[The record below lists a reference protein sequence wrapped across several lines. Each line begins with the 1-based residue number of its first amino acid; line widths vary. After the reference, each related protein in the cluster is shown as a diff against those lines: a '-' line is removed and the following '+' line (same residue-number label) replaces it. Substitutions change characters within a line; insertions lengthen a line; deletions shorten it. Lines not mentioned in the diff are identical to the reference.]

1 MDTSDSESEH
11 APAPKTKRPVPVKA
25 LEALAK
31 ARQARAEKKQ
41 AEIAAKKQTKQTKA
55 AAVEVV
61 DSTKVKNEVLHAP
74 PPTVATPAA
83 VPDLS
88 YLKSLEDKIES
99 LSKKVA
105 KPKKKVIVAES
116 DSSSSDEEIIVRK
129 KKVAKEPKVVVEDPV
144 YKAFKEH
151 QVKSLEREKQME
163 EKKAERDRLLSLF
176 TR

>member
-1 MDTSDSESEH
+1 MDSSDTDSDNGP
-11 APAPKTKRPVPVKA
+11 PAPKTKRPVPVKA

-41 AEIAAKKQTKQTKA
+41 AELAAKKQTKQTKA
-55 AAVEVV
+55 AAVEAV
-61 DSTKVKNEVLHAP
+61 DSTKVKNEVHHA

-116 DSSSSDEEIIVRK
+116 DSSSSDEEIVVRK
-129 KKVAKEPKVVVEDPV
+129 KKVAKEPKVVVEDPT
-144 YKAFKEH
+144 YAAFKQH
-151 QVKSLEREKQME
+151 QLKSIEKEKQME